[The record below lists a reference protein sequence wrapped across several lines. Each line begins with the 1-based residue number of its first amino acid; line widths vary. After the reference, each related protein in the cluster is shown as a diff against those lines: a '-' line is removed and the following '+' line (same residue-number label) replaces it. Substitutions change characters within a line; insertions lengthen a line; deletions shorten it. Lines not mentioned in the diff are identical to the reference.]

1 VRRKPFSTYCELCA
15 SEHWRGRI
23 VMMLLRRKSLRALL
37 LGVIVFGSQVAT
49 CAQSEKPVDRILIE
63 KSAHLMTLYRGNQ
76 AIRKYKVAL
85 GTQPVGRKERQGD
98 HKTREGLY
106 TVDRKNPQSIFHMA
120 LHLSYP
126 NAEDRKRAKKLGV
139 DPGGDVEIHGL
150 EKKYAYLGALHR
162 QPDWTDG
169 CIAVTNAEIEEIWKL
184 VPVGTRVEIR
194 P

>member
-1 VRRKPFSTYCELCA
+1 
-15 SEHWRGRI
+15 
-23 VMMLLRRKSLRALL
+23 MMLLRRKSLRALL

-98 HKTREGLY
+98 HKTPEGLY

-126 NAEDRKRAKKLGV
+126 NAEDRKRAKKLGSILAGMWRFMV
-139 DPGGDVEIHGL
+139 WRRNMRISERFTAKPTGL
-150 EKKYAYLGALHR
+150 TAA
-162 QPDWTDG
+162 
-169 CIAVTNAEIEEIWKL
+169 
-184 VPVGTRVEIR
+184 
-194 P
+194 

>member
-1 VRRKPFSTYCELCA
+1 
-15 SEHWRGRI
+15 
-23 VMMLLRRKSLRALL
+23 MMLLRRKSLRALL

-63 KSAHLMTLYRGNQ
+63 KSAHLMTLYRGSE
-76 AIRKYKVAL
+76 AIHKYRIAL
-85 GTQPVGRKERQGD
+85 GTQPVGRKEKQGD
-98 HKTREGLY
+98 HKTPEGMY

-126 NAEDRKRAKKLGV
+126 NAEDRERAKKRGV

-162 QPDWTDG
+162 QADWTDG